1 MTYCW
6 VPNIR
11 IKISFFFFQ
20 IYLINYLLRYN
31 LPAKYRI
38 AFWGHRG
45 KCRTSLYEDRSI
57 SFYPPHKLTGR
68 NRDESGNINSNN
80 YNGVLDP
87 SGTGDLIQFAACPG
101 PNERQNMR

>member
-1 MTYCW
+1 M
-6 VPNIR
+6 
-11 IKISFFFFQ
+11 
-20 IYLINYLLRYN
+20 
-31 LPAKYRI
+31 
-38 AFWGHRG
+38 
-45 KCRTSLYEDRSI
+45 YEDRSI